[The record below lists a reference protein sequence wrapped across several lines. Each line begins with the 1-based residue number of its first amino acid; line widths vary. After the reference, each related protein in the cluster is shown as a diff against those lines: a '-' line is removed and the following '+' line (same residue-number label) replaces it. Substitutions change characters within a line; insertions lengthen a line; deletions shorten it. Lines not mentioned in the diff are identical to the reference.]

1 MVYIKVRVGKKVV
14 FNKPIREVGQC
25 SLDVGAEER
34 HIITFWYT
42 TYSTYFEPQF
52 VYARFKSDQRIS
64 FYDNGKLVSEINIKR
79 GTTNDDL
86 YTLFD
91 DKILPYYNHA
101 KALDAVDKLK

>member
-1 MVYIKVRVGKKVV
+1 MVYVKVRVGKKVV
-14 FNKPIREVGQC
+14 FNKPIREVQYC
-25 SLDVGAEER
+25 SLNVGAEER
-34 HIITFWYT
+34 HIITLWYNT
-42 TYSTYFEPQF
+42 SFDPQC
-52 VYARFKSDQRIS
+52 VYARLRSDQRIS

>member
-1 MVYIKVRVGKKVV
+1 MVYVKVRVGKKVV
-14 FNKPIREVGQC
+14 FNEPIREVHNC
-25 SLDVGAEER
+25 SLNVGAEER
-34 HIITFWYT
+34 HIITLWYNT
-42 TYSTYFEPQF
+42 SFDPQC
-52 VYARFKSDQRIS
+52 VYARFRSDQRIS

-86 YTLFD
+86 YMLFD